1 MMGSQSKYSKV
12 WSLEELVDVMC
23 VCILLYYCSYSL
35 QLYVHLH
42 VQFMLIAIING
53 NTLIF
58 IVQFIVILISL
69 FPVYSYYSYFI

>member
-12 WSLEELVDVMC
+12 WSLEELVDVIR
-23 VCILLYYCSYSL
+23 VYIILYYCSYSL
-35 QLYVHLH
+35 QLYVYLH
-42 VQFMLIAIING
+42 VHFMLIAIING

-69 FPVYSYYSYFI
+69 FPMYSYYSYFI